1 MGHRTPLYDAHLAA
15 GGKMVDFGGWDMPI
29 HYGSQLEEHHAVRQ
43 HAGAFD
49 VSHMTVV
56 DVTGHDA
63 RAYLRHLLA
72 NDIDKVKA
80 GRALYTCM
88 LNERGGVV
96 DDLIVYKG
104 DNDYRLVVNCA
115 TREKDLD
122 WMEKQAGGFAVDIH
136 ERPDL
141 AMIAVQGPEARAIL
155 EKVLCE
161 AGAKAVAGLPFFGF
175 EYVGEWLIART
186 GYTGEDGA
194 EIILPGSKAED
205 LWQRLVD
212 AGVRPTGLGARD
224 TLRLEAGLNLYG
236 NDMDEDITPWEAGLG
251 WTVALDDADR
261 DFVGRAALEKQKTEG
276 HRQLLGLVLE
286 GKGVLRAHQG
296 VHVPGSSVGPD
307 GEITSGT
314 FSPTLGKAVAL
325 ARLPAGTTGTVEVA
339 IRNKRLNAQVVRAPF
354 VRNGK
359 ATYKPL

>member
-80 GRALYTCM
+80 GRAIYTCM

-155 EKVLCE
+155 EQVLCE

-194 EIILPGSKAED
+194 EIILPGIKAED

-236 NDMDEDITPWEAGLG
+236 ND
-251 WTVALDDADR
+251 
-261 DFVGRAALEKQKTEG
+261 
-276 HRQLLGLVLE
+276 
-286 GKGVLRAHQG
+286 
-296 VHVPGSSVGPD
+296 
-307 GEITSGT
+307 
-314 FSPTLGKAVAL
+314 
-325 ARLPAGTTGTVEVA
+325 
-339 IRNKRLNAQVVRAPF
+339 
-354 VRNGK
+354 
-359 ATYKPL
+359 

>member
-29 HYGSQLEEHHAVRQ
+29 HYGSQLEEHHGVRQ

-56 DVTGHDA
+56 DVTGGDA

-80 GRALYTCM
+80 GRAIYTCM

-155 EKVLCE
+155 KKCS
-161 AGAKAVAGLPFFGF
+161 
-175 EYVGEWLIART
+175 ARP
-186 GYTGEDGA
+186 A
-194 EIILPGSKAED
+194 PRRWPGC
-205 LWQRLVD
+205 R
-212 AGVRPTGLGARD
+212 
-224 TLRLEAGLNLYG
+224 
-236 NDMDEDITPWEAGLG
+236 
-251 WTVALDDADR
+251 
-261 DFVGRAALEKQKTEG
+261 
-276 HRQLLGLVLE
+276 
-286 GKGVLRAHQG
+286 
-296 VHVPGSSVGPD
+296 SSASN
-307 GEITSGT
+307 TW
-314 FSPTLGKAVAL
+314 A
-325 ARLPAGTTGTVEVA
+325 
-339 IRNKRLNAQVVRAPF
+339 
-354 VRNGK
+354 NG
-359 ATYKPL
+359 

>member
-15 GGKMVDFGGWDMPI
+15 GAKMVDFGGWDMPI

-43 HAGAFD
+43 GAGMFD

-56 DVTGHDA
+56 DVAGNDS

-72 NDIDKVKA
+72 NDIDKVPA

-104 DNDYRLVVNCA
+104 ADQFRLVVNCA
-115 TREKDLD
+115 TRDKDLD
-122 WMEKQAGGFAVDIH
+122 WMEGQAGGYAVDIR

-155 EKVLCE
+155 EQQLCDTAGE
-161 AGAKAVAGLPFFGF
+161 AVRDMPFFGF
-175 EYVGEWLIART
+175 ETVGEWLIART

-194 EIILPGSKAED
+194 EIILPGGKAPE
-205 LWQRLVD
+205 LWQRLLD
-212 AGVRPTGLGARD
+212 AGVRPIGLGARD

-236 NDMDEDITPWEAGLG
+236 NDMDEGITPGKPTWAGPSP
-251 WTVALDDADR
+251 WT
-261 DFVGRAALEKQKTEG
+261 T
-276 HRQLLGLVLE
+276 
-286 GKGVLRAHQG
+286 
-296 VHVPGSSVGPD
+296 P
-307 GEITSGT
+307 SGT
-314 FSPTLGKAVAL
+314 SSAAAPWNGTRNRTIRSCAAWCSRTKACCAPTRPCTRRTAKARPPAAPSRPPW
-325 ARLPAGTTGTVEVA
+325 ARPLPW
-339 IRNKRLNAQVVRAPF
+339 RACPPAPPAPWRWRYAKTAARPGGAPA
-354 VRNGK
+354 VCQERKSG
-359 ATYKPL
+359 L